1 VVHFG
6 ARFGL
11 FQGSCLNAN
20 ASCSKRGLNV
30 LKGRLISFESGLERR
45 MDRQAKHL
53 LEFGPFRMDLE
64 ERVLM
69 RDQETIT
76 PISEGL

>member
-1 VVHFG
+1 
-6 ARFGL
+6 
-11 FQGSCLNAN
+11 
-20 ASCSKRGLNV
+20 
-30 LKGRLISFESGLERR
+30 

-53 LEFGPFRMDLE
+53 QEFGPFRMDLE

-76 PISEGL
+76 LSPNAFECLTPDKH